1 MTTGNLAAHVRF
13 GTLAFIVSACAGSAD
28 GHGDNSSGGAA
39 IGGNSS
45 NTNGG
50 QSIGPSLGGD
60 STIGKATGGIASVGG
75 TSTVGTANGGAGAN
89 GGNKATGGSTTGAVS
104 TGGIASVGGTSA
116 RGTATGGTIATG
128 GSKATGG
135 STTGGQAT
143 GGAATGG
150 VASAGG
156 GTTGGKAT
164 GGSATGGKATG
175 GAATGGNANG
185 GTATGGTSGGAM
197 TIVLPT
203 ANASFDYQIGG
214 AYTPPSGVQVVSRDR
229 NSAPAAGLYNI
240 CYINGYQAQPD
251 EDSFWTSQHPTL
263 VLRDSSGNP
272 VIDAD
277 WGEMLLDTSTD
288 ANRTQLAAIVGA
300 WIVQC
305 KTDGFN
311 AVEIDNLDS
320 YSRSNGLLTQAN
332 NIAFMA
338 LLSAIA
344 HQNGL
349 AIAQKNS
356 SELLGSVAAMGTDF
370 AIVEEC
376 NRYSE
381 CDTYTAVYGN
391 LIFIIEYRL
400 QDFQVGCSTYPE
412 LSIVL
417 RDLDVSPP
425 SSSSYVYQGC

>member
-1 MTTGNLAAHVRF
+1 MTKANLEAVVRL
-13 GTLAFIVSACAGSAD
+13 GTLAFVVSACSGSANSN
-28 GHGDNSSGGAA
+28 GDTAASGGAA
-39 IGGNSS
+39 IGGNS
-45 NTNGG
+45 NKATGG
-50 QSIGPSLGGD
+50 QSTSPVSGGT
-60 STIGKATGGIASVGG
+60 STGGKATGGIASVGG
-75 TSTVGTANGGAGAN
+75 TSSSATGGAGAS
-89 GGNKATGGSTTGAVS
+89 GGSKATGGSA
-104 TGGIASVGGTSA
+104 TGGIASVGGTSSSA
-116 RGTATGGTIATG
+116 TATGGAGTSG
-128 GSKATGG
+128 GS
-135 STTGGQAT
+135 
-143 GGAATGG
+143 
-150 VASAGG
+150 
-156 GTTGGKAT
+156 KAT

-175 GAATGGNANG
+175 GNATG
-185 GTATGGTSGGAM
+185 GTATGGASGG
-197 TIVLPT
+197 TTGIVLPT

-214 AYTPPSGVQVVSRDR
+214 AYTPPSGVKIVSRDR

-240 CYINGYQAQPD
+240 CYVNGFQAQSD
-251 EDSFWTSQHPTL
+251 EESFWTSQHPTL
-263 VLRDSSGNP
+263 ILRDSSGNP

-288 ANRTQLAAIVGA
+288 TKRTQLAAIVGS
-300 WIVQC
+300 WIAQC

-320 YSRSNGLLTQAN
+320 YSRSNGLLTEAN

-356 SELLGSVAAMGTDF
+356 SELVGSAAAMGTDF
-370 AIVEEC
+370 AVVEEC

-391 LIFIIEYRL
+391 LVFIIEYRT

-417 RDLDVSPP
+417 RDLNVSTP

>member
-1 MTTGNLAAHVRF
+1 MTKASLAAHVQL
-13 GTLAFIVSACAGSAD
+13 GTIAFVVSACSGAAD
-28 GHGDNSSGGAA
+28 GNPDTASGGAA
-39 IGGNSS
+39 IGGNPS
-45 NTNGG
+45 NATSGHSTNPGAGG
-50 QSIGPSLGGD
+50 NATG
-60 STIGKATGGIASVGG
+60 GKATGGIAAVGG
-75 TSTVGTANGGAGAN
+75 RATGGTATGGAVPNGGG
-89 GGNKATGGSTTGAVS
+89 KATGGSATN
-104 TGGIASVGGTSA
+104 GGTSTSA
-116 RGTATGGTIATG
+116 IATG
-128 GSKATGG
+128 GAVATGGGKAMGGSATGGKATGG
-135 STTGGQAT
+135 ASSGG
-143 GGAATGG
+143 GGA
-150 VASAGG
+150 
-156 GTTGGKAT
+156 TGGKAT

-175 GAATGGNANG
+175 GAATGGVTAATGGRAAGGSASG
-185 GTATGGTSGGAM
+185 GTATGGTSGGAL

-229 NSAPAAGLYNI
+229 NDAPAAGLYNI
-240 CYINGYQAQPD
+240 CYINGYQIQTD
-251 EDSFWTSQHPTL
+251 EESFWTSDHPTL
-263 VLRDSSGNP
+263 ILRDSSGNP
-272 VIDAD
+272 VVDPD

-288 ANRTQLAAIVGA
+288 AKRTQLAAIVGG
-300 WIVQC
+300 WITQC

-320 YSRSNGLLTQAN
+320 YSRSTGLLTQAN

-338 LLSAIA
+338 LLSGIA

-356 SELLGSVAAMGTDF
+356 SELVGSVAAMGTDF
-370 AIVEEC
+370 AVVEEC

-391 LIFIIEYRL
+391 LIFVIEYRL
-400 QDFQVGCSTYPE
+400 QDFQVGCSKYPE

-417 RDLDVSPP
+417 RDLDVSTP